1 MSSFNKLANLHNMF
15 FKRAEGALPKQ
26 FQGLEG
32 FPLPGR
38 PKVGPGH
45 PLYRPAPGPGGALKG
60 MPSPSKPPEAFPTK
74 SSVTPGPNDVDPRY
88 TPGMSAHGKYMD
100 DIASMTPEGREHKL
114 RQSIQNN
121 GNTRSIYDT
130 FKGFDQGVGLHA
142 PVGSPAGM
150 PSPSK
155 PIGNYRP
162 DPNPNR
168 PDYVDPK
175 LSTPPDLSNPNIRV
189 APNGR

>member
-1 MSSFNKLANLHNMF
+1 MF

-100 DIASMTPEGREHKL
+100 DIASNTPEGREHKL
-114 RQSIQNN
+114 RQSMQQS
-121 GNTRSIYDT
+121 RQSQDR
-130 FKGFDQGVGLHA
+130 GFSDPRMPLK
-142 PVGSPAGM
+142 PTGSL
-150 PSPSK
+150 

>member
-1 MSSFNKLANLHNMF
+1 MRNFNKLANLHNMF

-32 FPLPGR
+32 FSPFKGR

-60 MPSPSKPPEAFPTK
+60 IPSPSKPPEAFPTK
-74 SSVTPGPNDVDPRY
+74 SSVTSGPNDVDPRY

-114 RQSIQNN
+114 RQSMQQSRQSILQDR
-121 GNTRSIYDT
+121 GFSDPRSIL
-130 FKGFDQGVGLHA
+130 Q
-142 PVGSPAGM
+142 
-150 PSPSK
+150 
-155 PIGNYRP
+155 
-162 DPNPNR
+162 
-168 PDYVDPK
+168 DPK

>member
-1 MSSFNKLANLHNMF
+1 MNRLEQAAAFGAMMGKAAGMG
-15 FKRAEGALPKQ
+15 KRAEGALPKQ

-38 PKVGPGH
+38 PKMGPGH

-74 SSVTPGPNDVDPRY
+74 SSVMPGPNDVDPRY

-114 RQSIQNN
+114 RQSMQQSRQNDMQN
-121 GNTRSIYDT
+121 G
-130 FKGFDQGVGLHA
+130 GFSD
-142 PVGSPAGM
+142 P
-150 PSPSK
+150 
-155 PIGNYRP
+155 RR
-162 DPNPNR
+162 PNPPRFSAESREAFPTKSSVMPGPN
-168 PDYVDPK
+168 DVDPRY
-175 LSTPPDLSNPNIRV
+175 TPGMSDYDKYRQ
-189 APNGR
+189 GRPGQ